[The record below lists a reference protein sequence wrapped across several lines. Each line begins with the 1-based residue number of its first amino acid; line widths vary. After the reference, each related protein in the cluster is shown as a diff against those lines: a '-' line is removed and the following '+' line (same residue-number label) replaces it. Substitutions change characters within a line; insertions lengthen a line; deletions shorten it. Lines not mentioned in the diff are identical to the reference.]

1 MCYDEKA
8 EKILPFLFFV
18 VILHTIYLVGLRA
31 RFDVARKTTMSDSL
45 SPIQQE

>member
-18 VILHTIYLVGLRA
+18 VILHTVCLDGLRA
-31 RFDVARKTTMSDSL
+31 WSDVAEKSMSDSL